1 VSLRFPVWTYTIPN
15 VQSHEGA
22 NPESTTQSHQELAA
36 WARSLQHW
44 GLAGLVSSFLENGG
58 AFTTLAAQSLYV
70 CQPILDS
77 FVPVRSLAH
86 VLEDAEMTKAFVK
99 TLQDEAR

>member
-1 VSLRFPVWTYTIPN
+1 
-15 VQSHEGA
+15 VQSLEGA
-22 NPESTTQSHQELAA
+22 NPDTTNQSAQELAA
-36 WARSLQHW
+36 WASSLHHW

-77 FVPVRSLAH
+77 LLPIRSLAH
-86 VLEDAEMTKAFVK
+86 VLEDPEMTKAFVK
-99 TLQDEAR
+99 TLQEEVR